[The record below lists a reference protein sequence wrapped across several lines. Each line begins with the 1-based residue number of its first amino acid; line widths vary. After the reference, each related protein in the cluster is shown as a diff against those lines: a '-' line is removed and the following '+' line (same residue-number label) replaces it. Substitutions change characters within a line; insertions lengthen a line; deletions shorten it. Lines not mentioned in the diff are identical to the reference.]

1 MLGLL
6 QLLPNLLQAL
16 LDTIRPW
23 FIKPLHIL
31 TLILHFFL
39 LGAKAIVTQ
48 AAVLVLAA
56 NKLKLS
62 LADDET

>member
-1 MLGLL
+1 LF
-6 QLLPNLLQAL
+6 QLLSNLLEAL

-31 TLILHFFL
+31 TLIHFFL

-62 LADDET
+62 LVDDET

>member
-23 FIKPLHIL
+23 FIKPLHKL
-31 TLILHFFL
+31 TLIHFFL
-39 LGAKAIVTQ
+39 LGAKPIVTQ
-48 AAVLVLAA
+48 TTVLVLAV